1 MMRKYTEQQINFSKL
16 YHDCKSD
23 NHSHQLSLPLE
34 STHQK
39 REIFRQKAQI
49 KSSPGVSAKQRD
61 RYRVMVGTRVLGDF
75 LNIDEALLLA
85 NQSTHL

>member
-1 MMRKYTEQQINFSKL
+1 MDDRKPFIIFSQSQENSKN
-16 YHDCKSD
+16 DE
-23 NHSHQLSLPLE
+23 NHSHQLTLPLV
-34 STHQK
+34 SPQK

-49 KSSPGVSAKQRD
+49 KSTPGVSAKQRN

-75 LNIDEALLLA
+75 LNIDQALLLA